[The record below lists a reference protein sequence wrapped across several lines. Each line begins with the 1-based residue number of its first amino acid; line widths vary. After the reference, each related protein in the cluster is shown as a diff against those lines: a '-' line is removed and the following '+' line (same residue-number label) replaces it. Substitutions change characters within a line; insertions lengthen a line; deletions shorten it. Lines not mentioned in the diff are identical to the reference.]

1 MIILSNSPHHFIGT
15 NTLHFATAKVGNT
28 ELFAV
33 HVYFHGE
40 TVGGGFDA
48 VSREEFTEVFVV
60 HFGTSGGLTEGE
72 AVVVYWEE
80 GFVGGHFVYLEFDSV
95 ECVVFG
101 DEMMGWGAVK

>member
-1 MIILSNSPHHFIGT
+1 
-15 NTLHFATAKVGNT
+15 
-28 ELFAV
+28 
-33 HVYFHGE
+33 
-40 TVGGGFDA
+40 
-48 VSREEFTEVFVV
+48 
-60 HFGTSGGLTEGE
+60 LTEGE